1 MDRDEILLFMC
12 DIFLR
17 CLNKW
22 SKNVVQNAQL
32 QMLQAEHYMTSQQP
46 LSIWRIWHR
55 EKINRPSYFIRLLGV
70 NHVCLRCSKSGLGVN
85 GFIYSPFVHIM
96 KTISNWSWHI
106 FHLFY
111 AYVWKY
117 ITTDRI
123 TAWII
128 YLDQMQV
135 CISVKLLICLMY
147 FNLIIWFWIYMSK
160 YTNRTLWLLYL
171 YFREWWHMI
180 L

>member
-12 DIFLR
+12 DIFLG

-70 NHVCLRCSKSGLGVN
+70 NHVCLRCSKSGLGR
-85 GFIYSPFVHIM
+85 
-96 KTISNWSWHI
+96 KW
-106 FHLFY
+106 FHLFTLRTHHENHLELKL
-111 AYVWKY
+111 AYFSSLLCLRLKIYNDRPNNCVNY
-117 ITTDRI
+117 IPRPNASLYQCRTSHMFDVF
-123 TAWII
+123 
-128 YLDQMQV
+128 QFNH
-135 CISVKLLICLMY
+135 LIL
-147 FNLIIWFWIYMSK
+147 NLY
-160 YTNRTLWLLYL
+160 
-171 YFREWWHMI
+171 E
-180 L
+180 